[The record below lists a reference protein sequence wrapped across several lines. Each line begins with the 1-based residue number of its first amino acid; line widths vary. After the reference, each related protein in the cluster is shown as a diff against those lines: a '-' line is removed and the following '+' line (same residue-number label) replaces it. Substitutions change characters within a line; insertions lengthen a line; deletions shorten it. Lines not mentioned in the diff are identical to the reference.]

1 MFSFFS
7 NLIHNIYSAVTK
19 KFNTLFAK
27 SAINQEELNELE
39 RILLES
45 DVGSAT
51 THAIMHT
58 VQKNIN
64 QNNEPM
70 TGAQLRTVLNETL
83 KNILVPT
90 PETDASITM
99 LVGINGSGKTTAAA
113 KLAHRYKKA
122 GKKVLLVAADTFRA
136 AAVDQLT
143 AWAQKLDIP
152 VISGTP
158 GGDPGTAVFNG
169 CQEFITGHYD
179 YMIIDTA
186 GRLQT
191 KINLMLELAKLK
203 RIIEKKLPNHQL
215 RTLLVIDAMLG
226 QNSLEQALL
235 FHEATQLQGIILTKM
250 DSTAKG
256 GIVFAISQ
264 RLHIPIYYISA
275 GEQADNIAPFNRDE
289 FIESLL
295 G

>member
-1 MFSFFS
+1 MFNFFS
-7 NLIHNIYSAVTK
+7 QFITTLYQNFSK
-19 KFNTLFAK
+19 QFNALFAK
-27 SAINQEELNELE
+27 NSINQQELDELE

-45 DVGSAT
+45 DVGSSAT
-51 THAIMHT
+51 HT
-58 VQKNIN
+58 IIDIVKKSAAERH
-64 QNNEPM
+64 EPM
-70 TGAQLRTVLNETL
+70 TGAQLRSVLNTTL
-83 KNILVPT
+83 KDILLPA
-90 PETDASITM
+90 PQTDAPITM

-113 KLAHRYKKA
+113 KLAYHYKKM

-136 AAVDQLT
+136 AAVEQLT
-143 AWAQKLDIP
+143 AWAHRLDVAI
-152 VISGTP
+152 VSGTP
-158 GGDPGTAVFNG
+158 GGDPGTAIFNG
-169 CQEFITGHYD
+169 CHEFATGQYD
-179 YMIIDTA
+179 HMIIDTA

-191 KINLMLELAKLK
+191 KINLMHELAKLK
-203 RIIEKKLPNHQL
+203 RIIEKKVPHQAL

-235 FHEATQLQGIILTKM
+235 FNQATQLQGVILTKM

-264 RLHIPIYYISA
+264 QLHIPIYYISA
-275 GEQADNIAPFNRDE
+275 GEQAEHIAPFDRNT